1 MEFSPHA
8 LKFMTASLLDGQE
21 GSAPELVTA
30 LFDWISKIVAEKDA
44 KIEPSADVDRMRR
57 KFRHLMMEKRF
68 FPSFEWLRYFGKSQG
83 LLLDTPMDYL
93 GGVSLPRTSL
103 ADSEVLNH
111 LDGDEPY
118 RLDVPSSF
126 LKALD
131 KQAAW
136 PINYRH
142 EPFASGEVPS
152 VQLWEALAAQMK
164 RSGAPVMHF
173 PEAQR
178 TETQLNNPGGR
189 MVRGVLNLS
198 RMVNVRDGKYFLDW
212 NRIVD
217 TVVQGVRMLDALVEV
232 AEDQSGDG
240 YIKTVRRI
248 GIGLIGWAE
257 LLIKLETPYESDEAL
272 DLARRLMKF
281 VSAAVQEA
289 SAALVKYRPA
299 VEGAFVRIRGF
310 EEPVRNLCRL
320 YVLPEDE
327 LAFMAETSPGLEPLA
342 GLAGRY
348 HGYLEDESPMIVH
361 PLLLEYLKARGGMTE
376 RIMDQLLDDGT
387 LDEDS
392 NLPDEVLDLF
402 RTRSEIPIQKL
413 LDHQL
418 IVQGFCEDL
427 VVQRL
432 WTNGNLSEELI
443 KSVFSSAVRRRG
455 RSLWVQPL
463 SKQSNLS
470 YTLGSTSN
478 S

>member
-1 MEFSPHA
+1 M
-8 LKFMTASLLDGQE
+8 KFMTTNLLDGQV
-21 GSAPELVTA
+21 GSAPELISG
-30 LFDWISKIVAEKDA
+30 LFDWISKIVSEKDA
-44 KIEPSADVDRMRR
+44 QIEPGADVNRMRR
-57 KFRHLMMEKRF
+57 KFRNLMMDKRF
-68 FPSFEWLRYFGKSQG
+68 FPSYEWLRYFGRSKG
-83 LLLDTPMDYL
+83 MLLDTPLDYL
-93 GGVSLPRTSL
+93 GGVALPRTSL
-103 ADSEVLNH
+103 ADSDVLSH

-118 RLDVPSSF
+118 RIDVPSAF

-131 KQAAW
+131 KKEAW

-142 EPFASGEVPS
+142 EPFAAGEVPS
-152 VQLWEALAAQMK
+152 VQLWGALSSQIQ

-198 RMVNVRDGKYFLDW
+198 RMVNIRQGKYFLDW

-232 AEDQSGDG
+232 AEEQSGDG

-248 GIGLIGWAE
+248 GIGMIGWAE
-257 LLIKLETPYESDEAL
+257 LLIKLETPYESEDAL
-272 DLARRLMKF
+272 DLGRRLMKF
-281 VSAAVQEA
+281 VQAALQEA

-299 VEGAFVRIRGF
+299 VEGAFVRIRGY

-327 LAFMAETSPGLEPLA
+327 LSFMVGTSPGIEPLP

-348 HGYLEDESPMIVH
+348 HGYLSDESPMIVN
-361 PLLLEYLKARGGMTE
+361 PLLLEYLEARGGMTE
-376 RIMDQLLDDGT
+376 RIMNQLLDEGR
-387 LDEDS
+387 LDDDAA
-392 NLPDEVLDLF
+392 LPEEVLSLF
-402 RTRSEIPIQKL
+402 RTRSEIPLSKMM
-413 LDHQL
+413 DHQL

-432 WTNGNLSEELI
+432 WSNGNLDEATI
-443 KSVFSSAVRRRG
+443 RSVFSSAVRRRG
-455 RSLWVQPL
+455 RTLWIQPTHRLSSLHY
-463 SKQSNLS
+463 S
-470 YTLGSTSN
+470 LGSGTISQ
-478 S
+478 